1 MAFEASLN
9 GHSKTPV
16 HKIRS
21 EAFDRFE
28 KLGFPTQKNEEW
40 KYTSLIPITK
50 RDYSFT
56 PNSDEALEYRDVK
69 QYLVHEIDSYRIVFV
84 DGMFSSWM
92 SNIPAKDFHLGC
104 LCDALERNSDV
115 VKNYFTKIASNE
127 NDGILAMNTSFA
139 YEGALIEIPDGV
151 TVDKPIQIVY
161 FSTKRERD
169 FLVQPRNLVV
179 VGKNAEVQLIE
190 RHQSLGD
197 ENSTFTNSVT
207 EISAK
212 EDARLSL
219 YKIQNDVETASLI
232 DTTTV
237 EQEARSNVS
246 IGTFS
251 TGGQFIRN
259 NLRFTFKGEYAEANL
274 NGISLLNDRQHVD
287 HHTVVDHAVP
297 NCQSNELYKGIFD
310 DKSHGVFNGSVVV
323 QPDAQKT
330 NAFQQNDNVL
340 LTDTAT
346 IDSKPQLE
354 IYADDVKCSHG
365 CTVGQLDEEALF
377 YMKSR
382 GIGDRE
388 AKATLLY
395 AFKHDAMEIVRIEA
409 LRKRLNKIIAKK
421 LNVDIDFER

>member
-28 KLGFPTQKNEEW
+28 KLGFPTQKNEDW

-50 RDYSFT
+50 REYAFT

-69 QYLVHEIDSYRIVFV
+69 QYFVHEIDSYRIVFV

-92 SNIPAKDFHLGC
+92 SNIPNKDFHVGC
-104 LCDALERNSDV
+104 LCDALEKNSDV
-115 VKNYFTKIASNE
+115 VKNHFSKIASDPE
-127 NDGILAMNTSFA
+127 DALLAMNTSFA
-139 YEGALIEIPDGV
+139 YEGALIDIPDGV
-151 TVDKPIQIVY
+151 TVDKPIQVVY

-169 FLVQPRNLVV
+169 FMVQPRNLIV
-179 VGKNAEVQLIE
+179 VGKNTEVQIIE
-190 RHQSLGD
+190 RHQSLGE
-197 ENSTFTNSVT
+197 ENTTFTNSVM
-207 EISAK
+207 EIYAK

-219 YKIQNDVETASLI
+219 YKIQNDVSTASLI

-274 NGISLLNDRQHVD
+274 NGISLLDERQHVD

-310 DKSHGVFNGSVVV
+310 EKSHGVFNGSVIVR
-323 QPDAQKT
+323 QDAQKT

-365 CTVGQLDEEALF
+365 CTIGQLDKDALF
-377 YMKSR
+377 YLKSR

-421 LNVDIDFER
+421 LNVEIDFEL